1 MTDAQKIIS
10 FADMACE
17 VARTSGGNQVHTHST
32 AVDKSFETDM
42 ELDGDLIIRETI
54 DNERFYLVY
63 QPIVNLKGDKSEQ
76 YEILLRITDAG
87 GNVILPG
94 QFISIAERTGLAG
107 EVDRWVINRAFE
119 TLQQYREDNEATFYI
134 KVTGASLADPGFVD
148 WVGGKL
154 KEHQLDGS
162 AVVLEINERSALSNL
177 IQATDFV
184 GRIHQFGCRVALEH
198 FGIAEQSIQVMGR
211 VPADIYKIDGSLIGE
226 MSSNKDVQ
234 AKVRTFTEAIREK
247 GAISI
252 AECVDD
258 ARVLALLWQY
268 GFNSI
273 QGFFIQEP
281 VKELGFEFD
290 SEIV

>member
-1 MTDAQKIIS
+1 M
-10 FADMACE
+10 
-17 VARTSGGNQVHTHST
+17 
-32 AVDKSFETDM
+32 
-42 ELDGDLIIRETI
+42 
-54 DNERFYLVY
+54 
-63 QPIVNLKGDKSEQ
+63 
-76 YEILLRITDAG
+76 
-87 GNVILPG
+87 
-94 QFISIAERTGLAG
+94 
-107 EVDRWVINRAFE
+107 
-119 TLQQYREDNEATFYI
+119 
-134 KVTGASLADPGFVD
+134 
-148 WVGGKL
+148 
-154 KEHQLDGS
+154 HQL
-162 AVVLEINERSALSNL
+162 
-177 IQATDFV
+177 
-184 GRIHQFGCRVALEH
+184 GCRVALEH